1 MTIFVDASAIVAM
14 IAKEPE
20 AGSFAE
26 FLSNDPLRITSP
38 LAVWEAVRGVQGAR
52 AVTLTEARGLVVDF
66 VAAAGIQIV
75 AVEPTDAELALDAHA
90 RFGKGIN
97 PAGLNFGDCFAYA
110 VAQRHDAALLFKG
123 DDFAQTDIKDAT
135 LI

>member
-1 MTIFVDASAIVAM
+1 M

-20 AGSFAE
+20 ARSFAE
-26 FLSNDPLRITSP
+26 FLCIDPARITSP
-38 LAVWEAVRGVQGAR
+38 LAIWEAVRGVQGAR
-52 AVTLTEARGLVVDF
+52 AVELTEARALVFDF
-66 VAAAGIQIV
+66 VAAAGIKIV
-75 AVEPTDAELALDAHA
+75 AVEPADADLALDAHA

-97 PAGLNFGDCFAYA
+97 PAALNFGDCFSYA
-110 VAQRHDAALLFKG
+110 VARRHDAAFLFKG